1 MVDHS
6 AHVNVIICLSLS
18 IQDRLIIDLF
28 PRQDSINWLRWIENL
43 EIHRWGW
50 YHHFKKFPR
59 MFWTYWN
66 KKDVVHSCRYHKD
79 VENWHCGDA
88 SYQPVIW
95 TTMCTSKNPNC
106 HKGFSSVPNY
116 WCYISAVILAP
127 HLCPYKPAAHVSTCL
142 FGPGYLDQMWSDC
155 RAHIGNLDSSKR
167 MSILFSQDDQ
177 RKGTHL
183 ANICNWNHP
192 TLWISC
198 YSISSHIV
206 ERNTDMLL

>member
-95 TTMCTSKNPNC
+95 TTCARQRILIVTRASAQFPIIDVTYLL
-106 HKGFSSVPNY
+106 SSWLPICVHINLLPMFLH
-116 WCYISAVILAP
+116 A
-127 HLCPYKPAAHVSTCL
+127 
-142 FGPGYLDQMWSDC
+142 YLDQV
-155 RAHIGNLDSSKR
+155 
-167 MSILFSQDDQ
+167 ILT
-177 RKGTHL
+177 RCEVTAELIL
-183 ANICNWNHP
+183 AI
-192 TLWISC
+192 
-198 YSISSHIV
+198 
-206 ERNTDMLL
+206 